1 MSVNISVSNTKQNT
15 CNNIMQKL
23 LLSGYNSRI
32 IDTISTV
39 DNIIEKGCLIT
50 LGKEYNSKNKINKIW
65 NTIKDDHHCAHL
77 KIDGVFDGCILN
89 FLSEDKCPGGN

>member
-1 MSVNISVSNTKQNT
+1 MSVNISVSNTKQTT

-39 DNIIEKGCLIT
+39 DNNIEKGCLIT
-50 LGKEYNSKNKINKIW
+50 LGKEYNSKNKIDKIW
-65 NTIKDDHHCAHL
+65 NTIKDDYYCAHL

-89 FLSEDKCPGGN
+89 FLSEDKCPGGK